1 MNDQIEGLIEILDL
15 IFKWALVKLQDSS
28 NTQFLIKVCDLF
40 STIFMNLD
48 QNQYKLYDFEY
59 LVIFP
64 LLCEK
69 TGINNNILKDKIK
82 ILLKMAFSLVDL
94 KRAYQLV
101 VQFGL
106 NSKNLRAQAE
116 CLEVLAD
123 FLNDEFHKED
133 SSERYFTKKELE
145 YVAKMADHSDKNIR
159 ENALKFFSSVYYE
172 LGP

>member
-1 MNDQIEGLIEILDL
+1 
-15 IFKWALVKLQDSS
+15 
-28 NTQFLIKVCDLF
+28 
-40 STIFMNLD
+40 
-48 QNQYKLYDFEY
+48 
-59 LVIFP
+59 
-64 LLCEK
+64 
-69 TGINNNILKDKIK
+69 
-82 ILLKMAFSLVDL
+82 MAFSLVEL

-123 FLNDEFHKED
+123 FLNEEFHKED
-133 SSERYFTKKELE
+133 CSERYFTKKELE
-145 YVAKMADHSDKNIR
+145 NVAKMADHSDKNIR